1 MAFWAAC
8 KFQCMHLLSALQW
21 DCFSQ
26 KCGIIFTNVVLLC
39 VCVFVEQKNCFCGLH
54 MHTVFQILLLIPKRK
69 YSDGFFFFTWQMKM
83 NTPLIFKFAAVHTH
97 ICLICHTWV
106 LRRNLPLIL
115 TAVML
120 LPCCSLVVTRLQ
132 VYQNC
137 FLQATLFRAMHQTR
151 LLQLMHQATYCVY
164 NPQSW
169 PYTVN
174 KQEYVCWK
182 LRLKAPSEVH
192 IFKMTIQA

>member
-8 KFQCMHLLSALQW
+8 KFQCMHLLSAFQW

-26 KCGIIFTNVVLLC
+26 KCGIIFTNVVLLWC
-39 VCVFVEQKNCFCGLH
+39 VCVFVEQKNSFRGLH
-54 MHTVFQILLLIPKRK
+54 MHTVFQILLLIPNRK
-69 YSDGFFFFTWQMKM
+69 YSDGKWTLHWYLSLQPC
-83 NTPLIFKFAAVHTH
+83 TRTSASSVTLGCWGGIYLLSTRAV
-97 ICLICHTWV
+97 
-106 LRRNLPLIL
+106 P
-115 TAVML
+115 
-120 LPCCSLVVTRLQ
+120 SFYTRLQ